1 LFGGERWKG
10 VLKKG
15 VKKREDQRLLD
26 LQRGSGSGSA
36 SKHASG
42 LLGEQGG
49 ETCTK

>member
-26 LQRGSGSGSA
+26 LQRGSGSA

-49 ETCTK
+49 ETCTE